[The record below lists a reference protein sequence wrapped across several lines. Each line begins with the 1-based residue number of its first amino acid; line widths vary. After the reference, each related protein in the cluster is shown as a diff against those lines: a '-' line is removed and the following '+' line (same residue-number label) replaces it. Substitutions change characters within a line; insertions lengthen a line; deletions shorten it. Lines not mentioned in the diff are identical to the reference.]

1 VDPDVNNLE
10 LTKKTSTR
18 LLSLIK
24 YGGDPT
30 VELKI
35 IDEAVE
41 NLKEGRS
48 VLQSLKIIR
57 KIGTIKEGSSK
68 VQEYVAE
75 KGVLKYI
82 FENLRKFKAGIRE
95 KIEKAGL
102 DVTSINETTV
112 NQFLPN
118 KNYTFEENI
127 LKRLRFVDFSK
138 NPANLVIYSLK
149 QDKEKILSIITQ
161 IWDEL
166 IANSLTEKETLYFK
180 KWFVKFSS
188 KESDQVLDK
197 EVMSEFFFDKI
208 KILETK
214 GHASTKEQLLNIFT
228 EIFIRINILTNK
240 LSEQVLKLED
250 NYRSTY
256 ADLGNVSQFIPLASP
271 EDMDG
276 IDCLWNVAL
285 RTDDDKLAEELTE
298 FLTKLYVRPETEPSS
313 KSPVYREYTA
323 KFFQRC
329 TSSLQT
335 IMESENWSQD
345 PEKLNGCQRIIEFL
359 GNLVDQT
366 EWMYPVKN
374 ISLSSFYVGDLVS
387 LSFENKIN
395 SSYEA
400 PKKLELKVHANTTI
414 IELKKQIASHLKR
427 ITWKNV
433 KLVRAANRPEIKD
446 KHNSRNLRDMRIKL
460 GEKLTCESR
469 PIIQK
474 KIETEKL
481 RDNNN
486 VMTEKC
492 DKVIREV
499 YHRFE
504 HDGKMGPA
512 EIAKFAQIVLDQN
525 SIAPDDN
532 RVKEMI
538 EKWDLD
544 KDGLL
549 SEEEFWNFYEN
560 ATIHKPNVVWQNLK
574 SLNYG
579 NDLCFL
585 CEEEY
590 FSEDDLARFYIM
602 TNEEFLN
609 TIFGFLDRSDNLG
622 KIAWDF
628 LSRIPP
634 IPKVIRKITKLEGL
648 DADKLNNWDEVI
660 ENTSVYKT
668 MYYMY
673 ILEYLLEQKS
683 TEDNDLLA
691 DHIEGNLQEFR
702 SEWRN
707 EFIKKGGFLHLLKI
721 LSQYIQKGIN
731 TRMETM
737 LFSFIMKSV
746 KSYILASATIENPA
760 IYRNIAYIN
769 STTIPIH
776 LLTGKKASKEYKR
789 QQEILKI
796 ITRKLKAES
805 TGIFPSIRTIHDR
818 TQATRA
824 G

>member
-1 VDPDVNNLE
+1 
-10 LTKKTSTR
+10 
-18 LLSLIK
+18 
-24 YGGDPT
+24 
-30 VELKI
+30 
-35 IDEAVE
+35 
-41 NLKEGRS
+41 
-48 VLQSLKIIR
+48 
-57 KIGTIKEGSSK
+57 
-68 VQEYVAE
+68 
-75 KGVLKYI
+75 
-82 FENLRKFKAGIRE
+82 
-95 KIEKAGL
+95 
-102 DVTSINETTV
+102 
-112 NQFLPN
+112 
-118 KNYTFEENI
+118 
-127 LKRLRFVDFSK
+127 
-138 NPANLVIYSLK
+138 
-149 QDKEKILSIITQ
+149 
-161 IWDEL
+161 
-166 IANSLTEKETLYFK
+166 
-180 KWFVKFSS
+180 VKFSS

-197 EVMSEFFFDKI
+197 EIMSIFFFDKI

-214 GHASTKEQLLNIFT
+214 GHSSTKEQLLNIFT
-228 EIFIRINILTNK
+228 EIFIRINILANK

-250 NYRSTY
+250 NYRSSY
-256 ADLGNVSQFIPLASP
+256 ADLGSISQFIPLTNP
-271 EDMDG
+271 EDMEG

-285 RTDDDKLAEELTE
+285 KTDDDKMADELTE

-313 KSPVYREYTA
+313 RSAVYREYTI
-323 KFFQRC
+323 KFFERC
-329 TSSLQT
+329 TSSLQR
-335 IMESENWSQD
+335 IIGAPDWSQD
-345 PEKLNGCQRIIEFL
+345 PESLTACQRIIEFL

-400 PKKLELKVHANTTI
+400 PKKLDLKVHANTTI
-414 IELKKQIASHLKR
+414 IELKKQIANMLKR

-433 KLVRAANRPEIKD
+433 RLVRGANRPEIKD

-460 GEKLTCESR
+460 GEKLICESR
-469 PIIQK
+469 PITQK

-481 RDNNN
+481 RDQNN

-499 YHRFE
+499 FHRFQQ
-504 HDGKMGPA
+504 DGKMGPA
-512 EIAKFAQIVLDQN
+512 ETAKFAQIVLDSS
-525 SIAPDDN
+525 SIGPDDS
-532 RVKEMI
+532 RVKDMI

-544 KDGLL
+544 KDGWLN
-549 SEEEFWNFYEN
+549 EQEFWNFYEN
-560 ATIHKPNVVWQNLK
+560 ATIHKPMVVWQNLK

-579 NDLCFL
+579 NDLSFL

-590 FSEDDLARFYIM
+590 FSDDDLARFYIM
-602 TNEEFLN
+602 TNQEFLDI
-609 TIFGFLDRSDNLG
+609 IFGFLDRSDNLG

-634 IPKVIRKITKLEGL
+634 IPKVIARITKLEGL
-648 DADKLNNWDEVI
+648 DPEKLNNWDEVI

-683 TEDNDLLA
+683 TEDDDLLA
-691 DHIEGNLQEFR
+691 DYIEGNLQEFR
-702 SEWRN
+702 SQWRN
-707 EFIKKGGFLHLLKI
+707 EFIKKGGFLHLVKI
-721 LSQYIQKGIN
+721 LSLYIQKGIN

-746 KSYILASATIENPA
+746 KSYILASATIDNPA
-760 IYRNIAYIN
+760 IYRNVAYIN

-796 ITRKLKAES
+796 ITRKMKAES
-805 TGIFPSIRTIHDR
+805 TGIN
-818 TQATRA
+818 